1 MTPGWGYQHKTL
13 KNMKNLGNVAP
24 SKEHSNSPGT
34 DPKDMEIYDLPNKE
48 FKTAILKE
56 IQWATWQHRKIIQWN
71 QENNTCTIN
80 AQEEP
85 GKLWGRLVGRLAF

>member
-1 MTPGWGYQHKTL
+1 
-13 KNMKNLGNVAP
+13 MKNLGNVAP

-56 IQWATWQHRKIIQWN
+56 IQ
-71 QENNTCTIN
+71 
-80 AQEEP
+80 
-85 GKLWGRLVGRLAF
+85 